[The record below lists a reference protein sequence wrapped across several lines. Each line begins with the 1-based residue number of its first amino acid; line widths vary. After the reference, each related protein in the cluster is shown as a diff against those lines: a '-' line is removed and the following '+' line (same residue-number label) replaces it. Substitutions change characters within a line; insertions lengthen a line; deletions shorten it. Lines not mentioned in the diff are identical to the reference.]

1 VFFSAIGFSHLPLGK
16 LVSRIKYK
24 LGIEQTTGENMMTTD
39 AATIAEEIPEVN
51 LPSGV
56 ALSKQADA
64 NYVKGRR
71 DWMTYRELGVTE
83 ASGGRIRA
91 QVTSSSQSL
100 SEPTGWH
107 VHHCEGQFVY
117 ILDGWLDLE
126 FAGGNVVRLAT
137 GDSLYIPGGTPHNEI
152 QTADAFQLVEISVPA
167 DMGTEACDPP
177 IA

>member
-1 VFFSAIGFSHLPLGK
+1 MS
-16 LVSRIKYK
+16 
-24 LGIEQTTGENMMTTD
+24 GIEATHEETKMTTNT
-39 AATIAEEIPEVN
+39 APIAEATAEMN

-64 NYVKGRR
+64 TYVKGRR
-71 DWMTYRELGVTE
+71 EWMKYRELGVTK

-107 VHHCEGQFVY
+107 IHHCEGQFVY
-117 ILDGWLDLE
+117 MLDGWLDLE
-126 FAGGNVVRLAT
+126 FAGGTVVRLSA
-137 GDSLYIPGGTPHNEI
+137 GDSLYIPGGTPHNEV

-167 DMGTEACDPP
+167 DMGTEPCDPP
-177 IA
+177 AA